1 MERELKIWAMY
12 QHFKGK
18 QYKVL
23 AIAEH
28 TETSENLVIYQALYG
43 EGKIYAR
50 PYQMFLEEVD
60 HEKYPESTQKR
71 RFQEIT

>member
-1 MERELKIWAMY
+1 MY

-50 PYQMFLEEVD
+50 PYQMFLGEVD

-71 RFQEIT
+71 RFQEITSYKC

>member
-1 MERELKIWAMY
+1 MY

-60 HEKYPESTQKR
+60 HEKYPEINQKR
-71 RFQEIT
+71 RFQEITSYKC